1 ALLRFARTGAFIAL
15 TGIVVFLSQEDDQI
29 SAFHIHS
36 RRMTESIARGPCLTC
51 SKNRPS
57 SRRVFSLTNL
67 SVRLEY
73 GVGCKSMMQA
83 VKGVFANQPGRPK
96 PVSATLPPHPISV
109 RTHEPRRSCSSTTG
123 GIRAQSGRERR
134 AGPNRLWHSCQGH
147 IGWHCESRPRAVRTS
162 TRRPGKA

>member
-1 ALLRFARTGAFIAL
+1 ALLRFARTGAFIAF

-83 VKGVFANQPGRPK
+83 VK
-96 PVSATLPPHPISV
+96 
-109 RTHEPRRSCSSTTG
+109 ESSR
-123 GIRAQSGRERR
+123 INR
-134 AGPNRLWHSCQGH
+134 AGPSPYPRRCLRNR
-147 IGWHCESRPRAVRTS
+147 SR
-162 TRRPGKA
+162 